1 MSARRARGGAFRR
14 AWRGV
19 GRGVGF
25 ELTLLAVAMLA
36 LGAAIV
42 ATLRASL
49 RDPGDLQFG
58 AARAALGALVR
69 EPGGEG
75 LARVVRV
82 RDGAAAGA
90 VAYDT
95 LALTGDS
102 LRLPGLARGGFVHDE
117 VVAYNDAAIRN
128 AWRPATVGAAAR
140 EQVDYPSLFRLVR
153 TDSGTLEVSQ
163 RLNPYRHNVPAPGDL
178 STGVRVLAADWR
190 RGPSV
195 VGLHGEAAQGAGNR
209 PGDEPRL
216 VSYGRCRVI
225 PDSLRGSLVYCG
237 LSPGITLGRQFDLR
251 VGMSRDTALDGTLR
265 LTENRQAALYLNGAR
280 TTPPVTGRAGDIVYT
295 ARMGPVTLTESE
307 SGWLAGP
314 QWVNGRAAY
323 HTAAVGSL
331 RAFARAG
338 RSLRDVP
345 DGGALPLTLDAGLTG
360 ALDEGIATFADSNSA
375 LLEQLSVSVIDLSTG
390 ALLALA
396 ESGASAERPLLAF
409 EPVLV
414 GSMSKPLLAAA
425 ILSRQPALAAMT
437 LPKASTTIGEVSG
450 LRLFKPL
457 GNPDNRCPVEITFT
471 AYLACSS
478 NQFAAEL
485 LVRSLQRRPGD
496 RSIVV
501 QGRVPDAVLE
511 GSALAEGL
519 LDLYDDV
526 VLTSDAPP
534 SRSAR
539 PWLGG
544 AAGADS
550 STVPRDLSLRPYL
563 SRPAFIDPDTAG
575 VPVDWLARFAIGG
588 WENRWSLVGALEG
601 YARIATDR
609 RVRLT
614 VVAPPRDADAGGAP
628 MRPEATQAFRA
639 VRRGLRAVATTGT
652 ASELDAA
659 LGGLAGK
666 GGGLVV
672 MAKTGTLN
680 EDAERSGDA
689 GVFLKS
695 LAITVGRPTS
705 SAESAPMRC
714 GIGVV
719 VYVQFRQDW
728 QSRSRLSGE
737 RKLPDL
743 HRQFATGPL
752 ARALRGY
759 WQRQDPCRRA
769 DRGPV
774 VRSDSQ

>member
-1 MSARRARGGAFRR
+1 MSARRTRGGAFSR
-14 AWRGV
+14 AWRGA

-42 ATLRASL
+42 ATLRASM

-58 AARAALGALVR
+58 AAREAIGDLVR
-69 EPGGEG
+69 ERGGEG
-75 LARVVRV
+75 LVAVVRV
-82 RDGAAAGA
+82 REASAGGV

-95 LALTGDS
+95 LALTGDT
-102 LRLPGLARGGFVHDE
+102 LRLPALARGGFVRDE

-128 AWRPATVGAAAR
+128 AWRPTTVGAAAR
-140 EQVDYPSLFRLVR
+140 EEVELPSLFRLVR

-163 RLNPYRHNVPAPGDL
+163 RLNPYRHNVPAPGEL

-209 PGDEPRL
+209 PGDEPQL

-225 PDSLRGSLVYCG
+225 PDSLRASLVYCG
-237 LSPGITLGRQFDLR
+237 VSPGITLGRQFDLR
-251 VGMSRDTALDGTLR
+251 VGMGRDTTLDGVLQ
-265 LTENRQAALYLNGAR
+265 LTENRQAALSLNGAR
-280 TTPPVTGRAGDIVYT
+280 ATPPVAARAGDIVYT

-307 SGWLAGP
+307 TGWLAGP

-323 HTAAVGSL
+323 HVAARGSL

-338 RSLRDVP
+338 RSLRETP
-345 DGGALPLTLDAGLTG
+345 EGGALPLTLDAGLTA
-360 ALDEGIATFADSNSA
+360 ALDEGIASYADSNSA
-375 LLEQLSVSVIDLSTG
+375 LLDRLSVSVMDLSTG
-390 ALLALA
+390 ALLAIA
-396 ESGASAERPLLAF
+396 ESGASAERALLAF

-425 ILSRQPALAAMT
+425 ILSRQPGLATMT
-437 LPKASTTIGEVSG
+437 LRKAPTTIEEVSG

-457 GNPDNRCPVEITFT
+457 GNPDNRCPALIDLT
-471 AYLACSS
+471 AYLGCSS
-478 NQFAAEL
+478 NQYAAEL

-496 RSIVV
+496 RGIAVR
-501 QGRVPDAVLE
+501 GRVADGVLE
-511 GSALAEGL
+511 GSALSEGL

-526 VLTSDAPP
+526 LLTSDAPP

-544 AAGADS
+544 AGGTDS

-575 VPVDWLARFAIGG
+575 VPIDWLARFAIGG
-588 WENRWSLVGALEG
+588 WENRWTLVGALEG

-609 RVRLT
+609 RVRLS
-614 VVAPPRDADAGGAP
+614 VVAPPPGAETRGAA

-652 ASELDAA
+652 AGELDAA

-666 GGGLVV
+666 GGPLVV

-680 EDAERSGDA
+680 EDAGRAGDA

-695 LAITVGRPTS
+695 LAVTVGRPTS

-714 GIGVV
+714 GIGVI

-737 RKLPDL
+737 SKLPDL
-743 HRQFATGPL
+743 HRRFATGAL

-759 WQRQDPCRRA
+759 WQRHDPCRGA
-769 DRGPV
+769 APASD
-774 VRSDSQ
+774 VRPDPS